1 MDFALRAA
9 VQMLNVEGS
18 KKWLR
23 TTLESLW
30 WRGSGSGAS
39 CLVFPLLYNIRGTIW
54 NFSPFL
60 IGGTW
65 SKIRKFSLMWHLS
78 TSGWAVRN
86 RNLTETMRSGTC
98 SYMHNPYVVIAMAFS
113 LTSPLRQRELLGVR
127 ALFRSLQNRNRRC
140 QQRDALLRSL
150 LVFLTCLPR
159 ALY

>member
-1 MDFALRAA
+1 
-9 VQMLNVEGS
+9 MLNVEGS

-23 TTLESLW
+23 TTLESPW
-30 WRGSGSGAS
+30 WRGSGLGAS
-39 CLVFPLLYNIRGTIW
+39 CLVFPLLYNIRRTIW

-60 IGGTW
+60 
-65 SKIRKFSLMWHLS
+65 IRKFSLMWHLS

-86 RNLTETMRSGTC
+86 RNLTEIMRSGTC

-113 LTSPLRQRELLGVR
+113 LTSALRQRELLGVR